1 MGPPAQARI
10 AGEGSGEQDGIH
22 GKEKGERKKKTRQG
36 FPEIQF
42 IIRGFINRG
51 GY

>member
-22 GKEKGERKKKTRQG
+22 GEEKDARKKKNTLG
-36 FPEIQF
+36 FP
-42 IIRGFINRG
+42 
-51 GY
+51 